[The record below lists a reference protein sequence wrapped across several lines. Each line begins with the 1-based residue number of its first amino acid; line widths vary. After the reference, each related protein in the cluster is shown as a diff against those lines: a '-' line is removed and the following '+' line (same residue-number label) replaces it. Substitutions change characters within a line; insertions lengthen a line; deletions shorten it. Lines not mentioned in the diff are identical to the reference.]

1 MRDLSRFH
9 GDSDERKYAYDFDYR
24 MHDFIMRSFAPH
36 RRGGRALEMG
46 CYKGVFTERL
56 ARLYPDLTVV
66 EGAADLIAEAR
77 ARVGDGPRFIH
88 SYFETF
94 EPAAPFDAI
103 YLIHTLEHIEQ
114 PGAVLRRLRGWLTE
128 GGQLF
133 VAVPNAHAASRQIAV
148 GMGLISHDAAVT
160 PGEAEHGHYRT
171 YSIDTLLHE
180 LRGAG
185 LVPVDFGG
193 VVFKPLA
200 NFQID
205 RALAAG
211 IIDDRYLEGCY
222 QLGKRF
228 PDMCASLFAVC
239 QPA

>member
-9 GDSDERKYAYDFDYR
+9 GDSEERKYAYDFDYR

-56 ARLYPDLTVV
+56 AALYQDLTVV

-77 ARVGDGPRFIH
+77 ERVGAAAQFVH

-103 YLIHTLEHIEQ
+103 YLIHTLEHIERS
-114 PGAVLRRLRGWLTE
+114 GEVLRRVRGWLAE
-128 GGQLF
+128 GGRLF

-148 GMGLISHDAAVT
+148 AMGLITHDAAVT

-171 YSIDTLLHE
+171 YSIDTLLRD
-180 LRGAG
+180 LREAG

-239 QPA
+239 EPG